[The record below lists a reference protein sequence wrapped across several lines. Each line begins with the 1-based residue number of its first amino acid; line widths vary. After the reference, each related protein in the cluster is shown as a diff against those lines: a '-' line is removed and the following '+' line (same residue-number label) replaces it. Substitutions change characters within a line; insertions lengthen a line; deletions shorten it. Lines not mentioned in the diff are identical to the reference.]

1 MSNPGLLILCLLSL
15 LLVACGGGAA
25 SESQTLDADADA
37 DADAVPV
44 PIDEGDSTDNSN
56 NGMTSDQPNIL
67 LIIAD
72 DQGLDA
78 SAQYTLSSDLP
89 VTPTLNQLASQ
100 GIIFDNAWATPA
112 CTTTRSTMI
121 TGKYGVNSG
130 VLDIGDIL
138 PSDSVTLQQ
147 FLAQDENTDNY
158 QSAVI
163 GKWHLDGTAADANHP
178 ATVGI
183 DYFAGTLRGA
193 ISDYTDWDLT
203 VNGQTTGSTEYHSSA
218 ITDLAIDWID
228 DQAQPWFLWLA
239 YVAPHSPFHLPPAE
253 LHTQTLSGT
262 EADIAANPRAYY
274 LAAIEAMDTEI
285 GRLLG
290 TMTEAELDSTIILYI
305 GDNGTPAR
313 VVDRSVYGNG
323 SKGSLMEGGLRVP
336 MVVSGAAVSRQNVRE
351 SALINST
358 DFFATIAN
366 LAGSSITAVEDSQS
380 FKGLLSSADG
390 AQREYVYSDFEGDSL
405 GSDSVSG
412 WAIRDYQ
419 YKLITTLDGQQ
430 QLYHL
435 LDDPLETNNLLD
447 GASDYSNVVEGL
459 AAVATVIRDTDT
471 GGGDG
476 EIVAIDITGE
486 IFTQRSANCE
496 DYIASYQS
504 TAMDVFRSVLFSGNL
519 TISASA
525 GKCQLQSNGVPNHD
539 FNDGQQSFPN
549 NLSEQSYN
557 YQITASPVF
566 ASSNTALAI
575 GNDNGLMLNGVK
587 IDLLAAACFA
597 VGDEK
602 TGCGDMS
609 QPWRFDP
616 MFPANGFRVD
626 SHNAHV
632 QPNGSYHYHGTP
644 NAMFAADTAV
654 ESPLVGFAAD
664 GFPIFGSWFDDDGT
678 VRKALPSYRLKSG
691 TRQAVSGYTTPG
703 GDYDGTYR
711 DDYEYIEGLGDL
723 DECNGMQVD
732 GVYGYFIS
740 DAYPYIMGCLKGQM
754 DSSFN

>member
-1 MSNPGLLILCLLSL
+1 MVTSAPLVVILLSL
-15 LLVACGGGAA
+15 LLLGCGGGGGGGGGSTAA
-25 SESQTLDADADA
+25 VGGEEQT
-37 DADAVPV
+37 
-44 PIDEGDSTDNSN
+44 DSDLGGDNSGSN
-56 NGMTSDQPNIL
+56 IDTGTTSDQPNIL

-78 SAQYTLSSDLP
+78 SAQYALSSDLP

-121 TGKYGVNSG
+121 TGQYGVNSG
-130 VLDIGDIL
+130 VLDVGDKL
-138 PSDSVTLQQ
+138 PVDALTLQR
-147 FLAQDENTDNY
+147 FLSSDESTDNY

-163 GKWHLDGTAADANHP
+163 GKWHLSGTPVDASHP
-178 ATVGI
+178 AAVGI
-183 DYFAGTLRGA
+183 DYFAGNLRGA
-193 ISDYTDWDLT
+193 ISDYSEWDLT
-203 VNGQTTGSTEYHSSA
+203 VNGETSVSTEYHTSA

-228 DQAQPWFLWLA
+228 DQAQPWFMWLA
-239 YVAPHSPFHLPPAE
+239 YVAPHTPFHLPPTA

-262 EADIAANPRAYY
+262 AADIAANPRAYY

-290 TMTEAELDSTIILYI
+290 TMTEAELDNTIILYI
-305 GDNGTPAR
+305 GDNGTPGR

-323 SKGSLMEGGLRVP
+323 SKGSLTEGGLRVP
-336 MVVSGAAVSRQNVRE
+336 MVVSGAGVSRQNVRE
-351 SALINST
+351 TALINSS

-366 LAGSSITAVEDSQS
+366 LAGSSVTAVEDSQS
-380 FKGLLSSADG
+380 FKDLLSNAD
-390 AQREYVYSDFEGDSL
+390 ADQRDYIYSDFEA
-405 GSDSVSG
+405 DSVSG
-412 WAIRDYQ
+412 WAVRDGQ
-419 YKLITTLDGQQ
+419 YKLITTLDGEQ
-430 QLYHL
+430 QLYDL
-435 LDDPLETNNLLD
+435 VNDPLETNNLI
-447 GASDYSNVVEGL
+447 GGSSGYSTVVEQL
-459 AAVATVIRDTDT
+459 AAVATMIRNTDN
-471 GGGDG
+471 GGEG
-476 EIVAIDITGE
+476 ETLAIDITGD

-519 TISASA
+519 TISASV

-557 YQITASPVF
+557 YQITTSPVF

-575 GNDNGLMLNGVK
+575 GSDNGLMLNGVK

-678 VRKALPSYRLKSG
+678 VRKALPSYRLKTG
-691 TRQAVSGYTTPG
+691 TRQAVSGYTTPS

-754 DSSFN
+754 DPSFN

>member
-1 MSNPGLLILCLLSL
+1 M
-15 LLVACGGGAA
+15 
-25 SESQTLDADADA
+25 
-37 DADAVPV
+37 
-44 PIDEGDSTDNSN
+44 
-56 NGMTSDQPNIL
+56 
-67 LIIAD
+67 
-72 DQGLDA
+72 
-78 SAQYTLSSDLP
+78 
-89 VTPTLNQLASQ
+89 
-100 GIIFDNAWATPA
+100 
-112 CTTTRSTMI
+112 
-121 TGKYGVNSG
+121 
-130 VLDIGDIL
+130 
-138 PSDSVTLQQ
+138 
-147 FLAQDENTDNY
+147 
-158 QSAVI
+158 
-163 GKWHLDGTAADANHP
+163 
-178 ATVGI
+178 
-183 DYFAGTLRGA
+183 
-193 ISDYTDWDLT
+193 
-203 VNGQTTGSTEYHSSA
+203 
-218 ITDLAIDWID
+218 AIDWID

-290 TMTEAELDSTIILYI
+290 TMTEAELDNTIILYI
-305 GDNGTPAR
+305 GDNGTPGR

-358 DFFATIAN
+358 DFFVTIAN
-366 LAGSSITAVEDSQS
+366 LAGSTVTSVEDSQS
-380 FKGLLSSADG
+380 FKGLLSNTDSV
-390 AQREYVYSDFEGDSL
+390 QRDYVYSDFEGDSIT
-405 GSDSVSG
+405 G
-412 WAIRDYQ
+412 WAIRDHQ

-430 QLYHL
+430 QLYDL
-435 LDDPLETNNLLD
+435 VDDPLETSNLLD
-447 GASDYSNVVEGL
+447 GTSDYSNVVEGL
-459 AAVATVIRDTDT
+459 AAVATIIRDTDT

-476 EIVAIDITGE
+476 EILAIDITGE

-575 GNDNGLMLNGVK
+575 GSDNGLMLNGVK

-678 VRKALPSYRLKSG
+678 VRKALPSYRLKTG
-691 TRQAVSGYTTPG
+691 TRQAVSGYTTPS

-723 DECNGMQVD
+723 DECNGMLVD

>member
-44 PIDEGDSTDNSN
+44 PIDEGDSSDNSN
-56 NGMTSDQPNIL
+56 IGTTSDQPNIL

-138 PSDSVTLQQ
+138 PAGSVTLQQ

-163 GKWHLDGTAADANHP
+163 GKWHLGGTAADASHP

-239 YVAPHSPFHLPPAE
+239 YVAPHTPFHLPPAE

-290 TMTEAELDSTIILYI
+290 TMTEAELDNTIILYI
-305 GDNGTPAR
+305 GDNGTPGR

-323 SKGSLMEGGLRVP
+323 SKGSLTEGGLRVP
-336 MVVSGAAVSRQNVRE
+336 MVVSGAGVSRQNVRE
-351 SALINST
+351 TALINSS

-366 LAGSSITAVEDSQS
+366 LAGSSVTAVEDSQS
-380 FKGLLSSADG
+380 FKDLLSNAD
-390 AQREYVYSDFEGDSL
+390 ADQRDYIYSDFEA
-405 GSDSVSG
+405 DSVSG
-412 WAIRDYQ
+412 WAVRDGQ

-430 QLYHL
+430 QLYDL
-435 LDDPLETNNLLD
+435 VNDPLETNNLI
-447 GASDYSNVVEGL
+447 GGSSGYSTVVEQL
-459 AAVATVIRDTDT
+459 AAVATMIRNTDN
-471 GGGDG
+471 GGEG
-476 EIVAIDITGE
+476 ETLAIDITGD

-519 TISASA
+519 TISASV

-557 YQITASPVF
+557 YQITTSPVF

-575 GNDNGLMLNGVK
+575 GSDNGLMLNGVK

-678 VRKALPSYRLKSG
+678 VRKALPSYRLKTG
-691 TRQAVSGYTTPG
+691 TRQAVSGYTTPS

-754 DSSFN
+754 DPSFN

>member
-44 PIDEGDSTDNSN
+44 PIDEGDSSDNSN
-56 NGMTSDQPNIL
+56 IGTTSDQPNIL

-138 PSDSVTLQQ
+138 PAGSVTLQQ

-163 GKWHLDGTAADANHP
+163 GKWHLGGTAADASHP

-239 YVAPHSPFHLPPAE
+239 YVAPHTPFHLPPAE

-290 TMTEAELDSTIILYI
+290 TMTEAELDNTIIL
-305 GDNGTPAR
+305 
-313 VVDRSVYGNG
+313 
-323 SKGSLMEGGLRVP
+323 
-336 MVVSGAAVSRQNVRE
+336 
-351 SALINST
+351 
-358 DFFATIAN
+358 
-366 LAGSSITAVEDSQS
+366 
-380 FKGLLSSADG
+380 
-390 AQREYVYSDFEGDSL
+390 
-405 GSDSVSG
+405 
-412 WAIRDYQ
+412 
-419 YKLITTLDGQQ
+419 
-430 QLYHL
+430 
-435 LDDPLETNNLLD
+435 
-447 GASDYSNVVEGL
+447 
-459 AAVATVIRDTDT
+459 
-471 GGGDG
+471 
-476 EIVAIDITGE
+476 
-486 IFTQRSANCE
+486 
-496 DYIASYQS
+496 
-504 TAMDVFRSVLFSGNL
+504 
-519 TISASA
+519 
-525 GKCQLQSNGVPNHD
+525 
-539 FNDGQQSFPN
+539 
-549 NLSEQSYN
+549 
-557 YQITASPVF
+557 
-566 ASSNTALAI
+566 
-575 GNDNGLMLNGVK
+575 
-587 IDLLAAACFA
+587 
-597 VGDEK
+597 
-602 TGCGDMS
+602 
-609 QPWRFDP
+609 
-616 MFPANGFRVD
+616 
-626 SHNAHV
+626 
-632 QPNGSYHYHGTP
+632 
-644 NAMFAADTAV
+644 
-654 ESPLVGFAAD
+654 
-664 GFPIFGSWFDDDGT
+664 
-678 VRKALPSYRLKSG
+678 
-691 TRQAVSGYTTPG
+691 
-703 GDYDGTYR
+703 
-711 DDYEYIEGLGDL
+711 
-723 DECNGMQVD
+723 
-732 GVYGYFIS
+732 
-740 DAYPYIMGCLKGQM
+740 
-754 DSSFN
+754 

>member
-1 MSNPGLLILCLLSL
+1 MSKPGLLILCLLSL
-15 LLVACGGGAA
+15 FLVACGGGGGGGGAA
-25 SESQTLDADADA
+25 SGSQTTDPDPDPNPNPNP
-37 DADAVPV
+37 D
-44 PIDEGDSTDNSN
+44 PIGEGDSSDNSN
-56 NGMTSDQPNIL
+56 NGPTSGQPNIL

-130 VLDIGDIL
+130 VLDIGDTL
-138 PSDSVTLQQ
+138 PADSITLQQ

-163 GKWHLDGTAADANHP
+163 GKWHLDGAAADANHP
-178 ATVGI
+178 ATAGI

-193 ISDYTDWDLT
+193 ISDYSDWDLT
-203 VNGQTTGSTEYHSSA
+203 INGQTTVSTEYHSSA

-239 YVAPHSPFHLPPAE
+239 YVAPHTPFHLPPAE

-290 TMTEAELDSTIILYI
+290 TMTEAELDNTIILYI
-305 GDNGTPAR
+305 GDNGTPGR

-366 LAGSSITAVEDSQS
+366 LAGSNITAVEDSQS

-390 AQREYVYSDFEGDSL
+390 AQREYVYSDFEGDSIT
-405 GSDSVSG
+405 G
-412 WAIRDYQ
+412 WAIRDHQ

-435 LDDPLETNNLLD
+435 LDDPLETSNLLD
-447 GASDYSNVVEGL
+447 GTSDYSNVVEGL
-459 AAVATVIRDTDT
+459 AAVATIIRDTDT

-476 EIVAIDITGE
+476 EILAIDITGE

-597 VGDEK
+597 VDDEK

-654 ESPLVGFAAD
+654 ESPLIGFAAD

-678 VRKALPSYRLKSG
+678 VRKALPSYRLKTG
-691 TRQAVSGYTTPG
+691 TRQAVSGYTTPS

-711 DDYEYIEGLGDL
+711 DDYEYIDGLGDL

-740 DAYPYIMGCLKGQM
+740 DAYPYIMGCLKGQV
-754 DSSFN
+754 DPSFN

>member
-1 MSNPGLLILCLLSL
+1 MITSAPLVVTLLSL
-15 LLVACGGGAA
+15 LLLGCGGGG
-25 SESQTLDADADA
+25 SGSGSGSGSVGQGD
-37 DADAVPV
+37 
-44 PIDEGDSTDNSN
+44 PITDGDLTGDNSGSN
-56 NGMTSDQPNIL
+56 PETDTTPDQPNIL

-78 SAQYTLSSDLP
+78 SAQYALSSDLP

-121 TGKYGVNSG
+121 TGQYGVNSG
-130 VLDIGDIL
+130 VLDVGDKL
-138 PSDSVTLQQ
+138 PDDALTLQR
-147 FLAQDENTDNY
+147 FLASDENTDNY

-163 GKWHLDGTAADANHP
+163 GKWHLSGTPPDASHP

-183 DYFAGTLRGA
+183 DYFAGNLLGA
-193 ISDYTDWDLT
+193 ISDYNQWDLT
-203 VNGQTTGSTEYHSSA
+203 INGETTVSTEYHSSA

-239 YVAPHSPFHLPPAE
+239 YVAPHSPFHLPPAA

-262 EADIAANPRAYY
+262 EADIEANPRAYY
-274 LAAIEAMDTEI
+274 LAAIEAMDSEI

-290 TMTEAELDSTIILYI
+290 TLTEAELDNTIILYI
-305 GDNGTPAR
+305 GDNGTPRR
-313 VVDRSVYGNG
+313 VVDASVYGNG
-323 SKGSLMEGGLRVP
+323 SKGSLTEGGLRVP
-336 MVVSGAAVSRQNVRE
+336 MVVSGAGVSRLNVRE
-351 SALINST
+351 TALINSS

-366 LAGSSITAVEDSQS
+366 LAGSSITALEDSQS
-380 FKGLLSSADG
+380 FKGLLTNAD
-390 AQREYVYSDFEGDSL
+390 ADQRDYIYSDFEAESA
-405 GSDSVSG
+405 SG
-412 WAIRDYQ
+412 WAIRDAQ
-419 YKLITTLDGQQ
+419 YKLIATIDGQM
-430 QLYHL
+430 QLYDML
-435 LDDPLETNNLLD
+435 SDPLETDNLV
-447 GASDYSNVVEGL
+447 GGSSDYSAIVEQL

-471 GGGDG
+471 DTGGDG
-476 EIVAIDITGE
+476 ETLAIDITGD

-519 TISASA
+519 TISTSA
-525 GKCQLQSNGVPNHD
+525 GKCRLQSNGVPNHD
-539 FNDGQQSFPN
+539 FNDGQQSFPT
-549 NLSEQSYN
+549 NLSEQAYN
-557 YQITASPVF
+557 YQITTSPVF
-566 ASSNTALAI
+566 ASTNTALAI

-616 MFPANGFRVD
+616 MFAANGFRVD

-644 NAMFAADTAV
+644 NAMFAKDTAV
-654 ESPLVGFAAD
+654 ESPVVGFAAD
-664 GFPIFGSWFDDDGT
+664 GFPIFGSWFDDNGT
-678 VRKALPSYRLKSG
+678 VRKALSSYRLKAG
-691 TRQAVSGYTTPG
+691 ARQAIGGYTTPS
-703 GDYDGTYR
+703 GDYDGTFR
-711 DDYEYIEGLGDL
+711 DDYEYVEGLGDL
-723 DECNGMQVD
+723 DECNGMQVS
-732 GVYGYFIS
+732 GVYGYFVI

-754 DSSFN
+754 DPSFN

>member
-1 MSNPGLLILCLLSL
+1 MVTSAPLVVILLSFL
-15 LLVACGGGAA
+15 LLGCGGGGGGGGGGSPAVGG
-25 SESQTLDADADA
+25 EEQTDSDLG
-37 DADAVPV
+37 
-44 PIDEGDSTDNSN
+44 GDNGGSN
-56 NGMTSDQPNIL
+56 PDTGTTSDQPNIL

-78 SAQYTLSSDLP
+78 SAQYALSSDLP
-89 VTPTLNQLASQ
+89 ITPTLNQLASQ
-100 GIIFDNAWATPA
+100 GIVFDNAWATPA

-121 TGKYGVNSG
+121 TGQYGVNSG
-130 VLDIGDIL
+130 VLDVGDKL
-138 PSDSVTLQQ
+138 SVDALTLQR
-147 FLAQDENTDNY
+147 FLARDENTDNY

-163 GKWHLDGTAADANHP
+163 GKWHLSGSPADASHP
-178 ATVGI
+178 AAVGI

-193 ISDYTDWDLT
+193 ISDYSEWDLT
-203 VNGQTTGSTEYHSSA
+203 VNGATSVSTEYHTSA
-218 ITDLAIDWID
+218 ITDLAIDWIS
-228 DQAQPWFLWLA
+228 DQAQPWFMWLA
-239 YVAPHSPFHLPPAE
+239 YVAPHTPFHLPPAA

-262 EADIAANPRAYY
+262 EADIEANPRAYY

-290 TMTEAELDSTIILYI
+290 SLTEAELDNTIILYI
-305 GDNGTPAR
+305 GDNGTPRR
-313 VVDRSVYGNG
+313 VVDASVYGNG
-323 SKGSLMEGGLRVP
+323 SKGSLTEGGLRVP
-336 MVVSGAAVSRQNVRE
+336 MVVSGAGVSRQNVRE
-351 SALINST
+351 TALINSS

-380 FKGLLSSADG
+380 FKGLLTNAD
-390 AQREYVYSDFEGDSL
+390 ADQRDYIYSDFEA
-405 GSDSVSG
+405 DSVSG
-412 WAIRDYQ
+412 WAVRNGQ

-430 QLYHL
+430 QLYDL
-435 LDDPLETNNLLD
+435 VNDPLETNNLLG
-447 GASDYSNVVEGL
+447 GASDYSTVVEQL

-471 GGGDG
+471 GGEG
-476 EIVAIDITGE
+476 ETLAIDITGD

-519 TISASA
+519 TISTNA

-549 NLSEQSYN
+549 NLSEQAYN
-557 YQITASPVF
+557 YQITTSPVF
-566 ASSNTALAI
+566 ASTNTALAI

-616 MFPANGFRVD
+616 MFAANGFRVD

-644 NAMFAADTAV
+644 NALFAGDTAV
-654 ESPLVGFAAD
+654 ESPVVGFAAD

-678 VRKALPSYRLKSG
+678 VRKALSSYRLKAG
-691 TRQAVSGYTTPG
+691 ARQAIAGYATPSGG
-703 GDYDGTYR
+703 YDGTFR

-723 DECNGMQVD
+723 DECNGMQIS
-732 GVYGYFIS
+732 GVYGYFVI

-754 DSSFN
+754 DPSFN

>member
-1 MSNPGLLILCLLSL
+1 
-15 LLVACGGGAA
+15 
-25 SESQTLDADADA
+25 
-37 DADAVPV
+37 
-44 PIDEGDSTDNSN
+44 
-56 NGMTSDQPNIL
+56 
-67 LIIAD
+67 
-72 DQGLDA
+72 
-78 SAQYTLSSDLP
+78 
-89 VTPTLNQLASQ
+89 
-100 GIIFDNAWATPA
+100 
-112 CTTTRSTMI
+112 MI
-121 TGKYGVNSG
+121 TGQYGVNSG
-130 VLDIGDIL
+130 VLDVGDKL
-138 PSDSVTLQQ
+138 PADALTLQRY
-147 FLAQDENTDNY
+147 LASDEDTDNY

-163 GKWHLDGTAADANHP
+163 GKWHLSGTPADASHP

-183 DYFAGTLRGA
+183 DYFAGNLRGS
-193 ISDYTDWDLT
+193 ISDYAEWDLT
-203 VNGQTTGSTEYHSSA
+203 INGESSLLTEYHSSA

-239 YVAPHSPFHLPPAE
+239 YVAPHSPFHLPPAA

-262 EADIAANPRAYY
+262 EADIEANPRAYY
-274 LAAIEAMDTEI
+274 LAAIEAMDAEI

-290 TMTEAELDSTIILYI
+290 TMTEAELNNTIILYI
-305 GDNGTPAR
+305 GDNGTPR
-313 VVDRSVYGNG
+313 QVVDGSVYGNG
-323 SKGSLMEGGLRVP
+323 SKGSLTEGGLRVP
-336 MVVSGAAVSRQNVRE
+336 MVVSGAGVSRQNVRE

-366 LAGSSITAVEDSQS
+366 LAGSSVTAVEDSQS
-380 FKGLLSSADG
+380 FKGLLSNVDAD
-390 AQREYVYSDFEGDSL
+390 QRDYVYSDFEGDS
-405 GSDSVSG
+405 VSG
-412 WAIRDYQ
+412 WSIRDRQ

-430 QLYHL
+430 QLYDL
-435 LDDPLETNNLLD
+435 VDDPLETSNLLD
-447 GASDYSNVVEGL
+447 GSSNYSSIVEGL
-459 AAVATVIRDTDT
+459 ASVATMIRDTDT
-471 GGGDG
+471 GGDG
-476 EIVAIDITGE
+476 ETVAIDITGE

-549 NLSEQSYN
+549 NLSEQNYN
-557 YQITASPVF
+557 YQVTTSPVF
-566 ASSNTALAI
+566 ATSSTALAI
-575 GNDNGLMLNGVK
+575 GSDNGLMLNGVK
-587 IDLLAAACFA
+587 VDLLAAACFA

-664 GFPIFGSWFDDDGT
+664 GFPIFGSWFDDNGT
-678 VRKALPSYRLKSG
+678 VRKALPSYRTKSG
-691 TRQAVSGYTTPG
+691 TRQAVSGYATPS

-711 DDYEYIEGLGDL
+711 DDYEYIENLGDL
-723 DECNGMQVD
+723 DECNGMQVN
-732 GVYGYFIS
+732 GVYGYLLPMVIPTLW
-740 DAYPYIMGCLKGQM
+740 AV
-754 DSSFN
+754 

>member
-25 SESQTLDADADA
+25 SESQTLDADA

-323 SKGSLMEGGLRVP
+323 SKGSLTEGGLRVP

>member
-1 MSNPGLLILCLLSL
+1 MPKLGLLIVCLLSL
-15 LLVACGGGAA
+15 FLLACGGGRGA
-25 SESQTLDADADA
+25 SGGQIMAPAPDLDL
-37 DADAVPV
+37 VV
-44 PIDEGDSTDNSN
+44 EGNSN
-56 NGMTSDQPNIL
+56 NDASNGASNALSSDQPNIL

-78 SAQYTLSSDLP
+78 SAQYALSADLP

-100 GIIFDNAWATPA
+100 GIVFDNAWATPA

-121 TGKYGVNSG
+121 TGQYGVNSG
-130 VLDIGDIL
+130 VLDVGDKL
-138 PSDSVTLQQ
+138 PADALTLQRY
-147 FLAQDENTDNY
+147 LASDEDTDNY
-158 QSAVI
+158 KSAVI
-163 GKWHLDGTAADANHP
+163 GKWHLSGTPADASHP

-183 DYFAGTLRGA
+183 DYFAGNLRGS
-193 ISDYTDWDLT
+193 ISDYAEWDLT
-203 VNGQTTGSTEYHSSA
+203 INGESSLSTEYHSSA

-239 YVAPHSPFHLPPAE
+239 YVAPHSPFHLPPAA

-262 EADIAANPRAYY
+262 EADIEANPRAYY
-274 LAAIEAMDTEI
+274 LAAIEAMDAEI

-290 TMTEAELDSTIILYI
+290 TMTEAELNNTIILYI
-305 GDNGTPAR
+305 GDNGTPR
-313 VVDRSVYGNG
+313 QVVDGSVYGNG
-323 SKGSLMEGGLRVP
+323 SKGSLTEGGLRVP
-336 MVVSGAAVSRQNVRE
+336 MVVSGAGVSRQNVRE

-366 LAGSSITAVEDSQS
+366 LAGSSVTVVEDSQS
-380 FKGLLSSADG
+380 FKGLLSNVDAD
-390 AQREYVYSDFEGDSL
+390 QRDYVYSDFEGDS
-405 GSDSVSG
+405 VSG
-412 WAIRDYQ
+412 WSIRDRQ

-430 QLYHL
+430 QLYDL
-435 LDDPLETNNLLD
+435 VDDPLETSNLLD
-447 GASDYSNVVEGL
+447 GSSNYSSIVEGL
-459 AAVATVIRDTDT
+459 ASVATMIRDTDT
-471 GGGDG
+471 GGDG
-476 EIVAIDITGE
+476 ETVAIDITGE

-549 NLSEQSYN
+549 NLSEQNYN
-557 YQITASPVF
+557 YQVTTSPVF
-566 ASSNTALAI
+566 ATSSTALAI
-575 GNDNGLMLNGVK
+575 GSDNGLMLNGVK
-587 IDLLAAACFA
+587 VDLLAAACFA

-632 QPNGSYHYHGTP
+632 QPNGSYHYHGKP

-664 GFPIFGSWFDDDGT
+664 GFPIFGSWFDDNGT
-678 VRKALPSYRLKSG
+678 VRKALPSYRTKSG
-691 TRQAVSGYTTPG
+691 TRQAVSGYATPS

-711 DDYEYIEGLGDL
+711 DDYEYIENLGDL
-723 DECNGMQVD
+723 DECNGMQVN
-732 GVYGYFIS
+732 GVYGYFIT
-740 DAYPYIMGCLKGQM
+740 DGYPYIMGCLKGQI
-754 DSSFN
+754 DPSFN

>member
-1 MSNPGLLILCLLSL
+1 MVTSAPLVVILLSL
-15 LLVACGGGAA
+15 LLLGCGGGGGGGGGSTAA
-25 SESQTLDADADA
+25 VGGEEQT
-37 DADAVPV
+37 
-44 PIDEGDSTDNSN
+44 DSDLGGDNSGSN
-56 NGMTSDQPNIL
+56 IDTGTTSDQPNIL

-78 SAQYTLSSDLP
+78 SAQYALSSDLP

-121 TGKYGVNSG
+121 TGQYGVNSG
-130 VLDIGDIL
+130 VLDVGDKL
-138 PSDSVTLQQ
+138 PVDALTLQR
-147 FLAQDENTDNY
+147 FLSSDESTDNY

-163 GKWHLDGTAADANHP
+163 GKWHLSGTPVDASHP
-178 ATVGI
+178 AAVGI
-183 DYFAGTLRGA
+183 DYFAGNLRGA
-193 ISDYTDWDLT
+193 ISDYSEWDLT
-203 VNGQTTGSTEYHSSA
+203 VNGETSVSTEYHTSA

-228 DQAQPWFLWLA
+228 DQAQPWFMWLA
-239 YVAPHSPFHLPPAE
+239 YVAPHTPFHLPPTA

-262 EADIAANPRAYY
+262 AADIAANPRAYY

-290 TMTEAELDSTIILYI
+290 TMTEAELDNTIILYI
-305 GDNGTPAR
+305 GDNGTPGR

-323 SKGSLMEGGLRVP
+323 SKGSLTEGGLRVP
-336 MVVSGAAVSRQNVRE
+336 MVVSGAGVSRQNVRE
-351 SALINST
+351 TALINSS

-366 LAGSSITAVEDSQS
+366 LAGSSVTAVGDSQS
-380 FKGLLSSADG
+380 FKDLLSNAD
-390 AQREYVYSDFEGDSL
+390 ADQRDYIYSDFEA
-405 GSDSVSG
+405 DSVSG
-412 WAIRDYQ
+412 WAVRDGQ

-430 QLYHL
+430 QLYDL
-435 LDDPLETNNLLD
+435 VNDPLETNNLI
-447 GASDYSNVVEGL
+447 GGSSGYSTVVEQL
-459 AAVATVIRDTDT
+459 AAVATMIRDTDN
-471 GGGDG
+471 GGEG
-476 EIVAIDITGE
+476 ETLVIDITGD

-519 TISASA
+519 TISTSA

-549 NLSEQSYN
+549 NLSEQAYN
-557 YQITASPVF
+557 YQITTSPVF
-566 ASSNTALAI
+566 ASTNTALAI

-678 VRKALPSYRLKSG
+678 VRKALPSYRLKTG
-691 TRQAVSGYTTPG
+691 TRQAVSGYTTPS

-754 DSSFN
+754 DPSFN

>member
-1 MSNPGLLILCLLSL
+1 MITSAPLVVTLLSL
-15 LLVACGGGAA
+15 LLLGCGGGG
-25 SESQTLDADADA
+25 SGSGSVGQGD
-37 DADAVPV
+37 
-44 PIDEGDSTDNSN
+44 PITDGDLTGDNSGSN
-56 NGMTSDQPNIL
+56 PETDTTPDQPNIL

-78 SAQYTLSSDLP
+78 SAQYALSSDLP

-121 TGKYGVNSG
+121 TGQYGVNSG
-130 VLDIGDIL
+130 VLDVGDKL
-138 PSDSVTLQQ
+138 PDDALTLQR
-147 FLAQDENTDNY
+147 FLASDENTDNY

-163 GKWHLDGTAADANHP
+163 GKWHLSGTPPDASHP

-183 DYFAGTLRGA
+183 DYFAGNLRGA
-193 ISDYTDWDLT
+193 ISDYNEWDLT
-203 VNGQTTGSTEYHSSA
+203 INGETTVSTEYHSSA

-239 YVAPHSPFHLPPAE
+239 YVAPHSPFHLPPAA

-274 LAAIEAMDTEI
+274 LAAIEAMDSEI

-290 TMTEAELDSTIILYI
+290 TLTEAELDNTIILYI
-305 GDNGTPAR
+305 GDNGTPLR
-313 VVDRSVYGNG
+313 VVDASVYGNG
-323 SKGSLMEGGLRVP
+323 SKGSLTEGGLRVP
-336 MVVSGAAVSRQNVRE
+336 MVVSGAGVSRLNVRE
-351 SALINST
+351 TALINSS

-366 LAGSSITAVEDSQS
+366 LAGSSITALEDSQS
-380 FKGLLSSADG
+380 FKDLLTNAD
-390 AQREYVYSDFEGDSL
+390 ADQRDYIYSDFEADSA
-405 GSDSVSG
+405 SG
-412 WAIRDYQ
+412 WAIRDAQ
-419 YKLITTLDGQQ
+419 YKLIATIDGRM
-430 QLYHL
+430 QLYDL
-435 LDDPLETNNLLD
+435 LSDPLETDNLV
-447 GASDYSNVVEGL
+447 GSSSDYSAIVEQL
-459 AAVATVIRDTDT
+459 AVVATVIRDTDT
-471 GGGDG
+471 DTGGDG
-476 EIVAIDITGE
+476 ETLAIDITGD

-519 TISASA
+519 TISTSA
-525 GKCQLQSNGVPNHD
+525 GKCRLQSNGVPNHD
-539 FNDGQQSFPN
+539 FNDGQQSFPT
-549 NLSEQSYN
+549 NLSEQAYN
-557 YQITASPVF
+557 YQITTSPVF
-566 ASSNTALAI
+566 ASTNTALAI

-616 MFPANGFRVD
+616 LFAANGFRLD

-644 NAMFAADTAV
+644 NALFAGDTAV
-654 ESPLVGFAAD
+654 ESPVVGFAVD
-664 GFPIFGSWFDDDGT
+664 GFPIFGSWFDDNGT
-678 VRKALPSYRLKSG
+678 VRKALSSYRLKAG
-691 TRQAVSGYTTPG
+691 ARQTIAGYATPS
-703 GDYDGTYR
+703 GDYDGTFR

-723 DECNGMQVD
+723 DECNGMQIS
-732 GVYGYFIS
+732 GVYGYFVI

-754 DSSFN
+754 DPSFN

>member
-1 MSNPGLLILCLLSL
+1 MITSAPLVVTLLSL
-15 LLVACGGGAA
+15 LLLGCGGGGGG
-25 SESQTLDADADA
+25 SGSGSGSGSVGQGD
-37 DADAVPV
+37 
-44 PIDEGDSTDNSN
+44 PITDGDLTGDNSGSN
-56 NGMTSDQPNIL
+56 PETDTTPDQPNIL

-78 SAQYTLSSDLP
+78 SAQYALSSDLP

-121 TGKYGVNSG
+121 TGQYGVNSG
-130 VLDIGDIL
+130 VLDVGDKL
-138 PSDSVTLQQ
+138 PDDALTLQR
-147 FLAQDENTDNY
+147 FLASDENTDNY

-163 GKWHLDGTAADANHP
+163 GKWHLSGTPPDASHP

-183 DYFAGTLRGA
+183 DYFAGNLRGA
-193 ISDYTDWDLT
+193 ISDYNEWDLT
-203 VNGQTTGSTEYHSSA
+203 INGETSVSTEYHSSA

-239 YVAPHSPFHLPPAE
+239 YVAPHSPFHLPPAA

-274 LAAIEAMDTEI
+274 LAAIEAMDSEI

-290 TMTEAELDSTIILYI
+290 TLTEAELDNTIILYI
-305 GDNGTPAR
+305 GDNGTPRR
-313 VVDRSVYGNG
+313 VVDASVYGNG
-323 SKGSLMEGGLRVP
+323 SKGSLTEGGLRVP
-336 MVVSGAAVSRQNVRE
+336 MVVSGAGVSRLNVRE
-351 SALINST
+351 TALINSS

-366 LAGSSITAVEDSQS
+366 LAGSSITALEDSQS
-380 FKGLLSSADG
+380 FKGLLTNSDAD
-390 AQREYVYSDFEGDSL
+390 QRDYIYSDFEADSA
-405 GSDSVSG
+405 SG
-412 WAIRDYQ
+412 WAIRDAQ
-419 YKLITTLDGQQ
+419 YKLIATIDGQM
-430 QLYHL
+430 QLYDL
-435 LDDPLETNNLLD
+435 LSDPLETDNLV
-447 GASDYSNVVEGL
+447 GSSSDYSAIVEQL

-471 GGGDG
+471 GGDG
-476 EIVAIDITGE
+476 ETLAIDITGD

-519 TISASA
+519 TISTSA
-525 GKCQLQSNGVPNHD
+525 GKCRLQSNGVPNHD
-539 FNDGQQSFPN
+539 FNDGQQSFPT
-549 NLSEQSYN
+549 NLSEQAYN
-557 YQITASPVF
+557 YQITTSPVF
-566 ASSNTALAI
+566 ASTNTALAI

-616 MFPANGFRVD
+616 LFAANGFRVD

-644 NAMFAADTAV
+644 NAMFDEDTAV
-654 ESPLVGFAAD
+654 ESPVVGFAAD
-664 GFPIFGSWFDDDGT
+664 GFPIFGSWFDDNGT
-678 VRKALPSYRLKSG
+678 VRKALSSYRLKAG
-691 TRQAVSGYTTPG
+691 ARQTIAGYATPS
-703 GDYDGTYR
+703 GDYDGTFR

-723 DECNGMQVD
+723 DECNGMQIS
-732 GVYGYFIS
+732 GVYGYFVI

-754 DSSFN
+754 DPSFN

>member
-1 MSNPGLLILCLLSL
+1 MVTSAPLVVILLSL
-15 LLVACGGGAA
+15 LLLGCGGGGGGGGGSTAA
-25 SESQTLDADADA
+25 VGGEEQT
-37 DADAVPV
+37 
-44 PIDEGDSTDNSN
+44 DSDLGGDNSGSN
-56 NGMTSDQPNIL
+56 IDTGTTSDQPNIL

-78 SAQYTLSSDLP
+78 SAQYALSSDLP

-121 TGKYGVNSG
+121 TGQYGVNSG
-130 VLDIGDIL
+130 VLDVGDKL
-138 PSDSVTLQQ
+138 PVDALTLQR
-147 FLAQDENTDNY
+147 FLSSDESTDNY

-163 GKWHLDGTAADANHP
+163 GKWHLSGTPVDASHP
-178 ATVGI
+178 AAVGI
-183 DYFAGTLRGA
+183 DYFAGNLRGA
-193 ISDYTDWDLT
+193 ISDYSEWDLT
-203 VNGQTTGSTEYHSSA
+203 VNGETSVSTEYHTSA

-228 DQAQPWFLWLA
+228 DQAQPWFMWLA
-239 YVAPHSPFHLPPAE
+239 YVAPHTPFHLPPTA

-262 EADIAANPRAYY
+262 AADIAANPRAYY

-290 TMTEAELDSTIILYI
+290 TMTEAELDNTIILYI
-305 GDNGTPAR
+305 GDNGTPGR

-323 SKGSLMEGGLRVP
+323 SKGSLTEGGLRVP
-336 MVVSGAAVSRQNVRE
+336 MVVSGAGVSRQNVRE
-351 SALINST
+351 TALINSS

-366 LAGSSITAVEDSQS
+366 LAGSSVTAVEDSQS
-380 FKGLLSSADG
+380 FKDLLSNAD
-390 AQREYVYSDFEGDSL
+390 ADQRDYIYSDFEA
-405 GSDSVSG
+405 DSVSG
-412 WAIRDYQ
+412 WAVRDGQ

-430 QLYHL
+430 QLYDL
-435 LDDPLETNNLLD
+435 VNDPLETNNLI
-447 GASDYSNVVEGL
+447 GGSSGYSTVVEQL
-459 AAVATVIRDTDT
+459 AAVATMIRDTDN
-471 GGGDG
+471 GGEG
-476 EIVAIDITGE
+476 ETLVIDITGD

-519 TISASA
+519 TISASV

-557 YQITASPVF
+557 YQITTSPVF

-575 GNDNGLMLNGVK
+575 GSDNGLMLNGVK

-678 VRKALPSYRLKSG
+678 VRKALPSYRLKTG
-691 TRQAVSGYTTPG
+691 TRQAVSGYTTPS

-754 DSSFN
+754 DPSFN

>member
-1 MSNPGLLILCLLSL
+1 MSNPGLLILSLLSL

-37 DADAVPV
+37 DAVPV
-44 PIDEGDSTDNSN
+44 PIDEGDSSDNSN
-56 NGMTSDQPNIL
+56 NGTTSDQPNIL

-163 GKWHLDGTAADANHP
+163 GKWHLGGTAADANHP

-290 TMTEAELDSTIILYI
+290 TMTEAELDNTIILYI
-305 GDNGTPAR
+305 GDNGTPAQ

-380 FKGLLSSADG
+380 FKGLLSSTDG

-412 WAIRDYQ
+412 WAIRDHQ

-525 GKCQLQSNGVPNHD
+525 DKCQLQSNGVPNHD

-549 NLSEQSYN
+549 SLSEQSYN

-575 GNDNGLMLNGVK
+575 GSDNGLMLNGVK

-602 TGCGDMS
+602 NGCGDMT

-678 VRKALPSYRLKSG
+678 VRKALPSYRLKTG
-691 TRQAVSGYTTPG
+691 TRQAVSGYTTPS

>member
-37 DADAVPV
+37 DAVPV
-44 PIDEGDSTDNSN
+44 PIDEGDSSDNSN
-56 NGMTSDQPNIL
+56 IGTTSDQPNIL

-138 PSDSVTLQQ
+138 PAGSVTLQQ

-163 GKWHLDGTAADANHP
+163 GKWHLGGTAADASHP

-239 YVAPHSPFHLPPAE
+239 YVAPHTPYHLPPAE

-290 TMTEAELDSTIILYI
+290 TMTEAELDNTIILYI
-305 GDNGTPAR
+305 GDNGTPGR

-323 SKGSLMEGGLRVP
+323 SKGSLTEGGLRVP
-336 MVVSGAAVSRQNVRE
+336 MVVSGAGVSRQNVRE
-351 SALINST
+351 TALINSS

-366 LAGSSITAVEDSQS
+366 LAGSSVTAVEDSQS
-380 FKGLLSSADG
+380 FKDLLSNAD
-390 AQREYVYSDFEGDSL
+390 ADQRDYIYSDFEA
-405 GSDSVSG
+405 DSVSG
-412 WAIRDYQ
+412 WAVRDGQ
-419 YKLITTLDGQQ
+419 YKLITTLDGEQ
-430 QLYHL
+430 QLYDL
-435 LDDPLETNNLLD
+435 VNDPLETNNLI
-447 GASDYSNVVEGL
+447 GGSSGYSTVVEQL
-459 AAVATVIRDTDT
+459 AAVATMIRNTDN
-471 GGGDG
+471 GGEG
-476 EIVAIDITGE
+476 ETLAIDITGD

-519 TISASA
+519 TISASV

-557 YQITASPVF
+557 YQITTSPVF

-575 GNDNGLMLNGVK
+575 GSDNGLMLNGVK

-678 VRKALPSYRLKSG
+678 VRKALPSYRLKTG
-691 TRQAVSGYTTPG
+691 TRQAVSGYTTPS

-754 DSSFN
+754 DPSFN